1 MISNPAM
8 TKVAMDITS
17 MNIIAMDMTV
27 MDMTAMA
34 SLPLAMDMNNTKNQ
48 VMAIT
53 STTNCENGRKE
64 TTTKM
69 LKTFDL
75 FVFIY
80 ILFKPREA
88 ITKSQYF

>member
-1 MISNPAM
+1 M
-8 TKVAMDITS
+8 TKLAMAIIS
-17 MNIIAMDMTV
+17 MNRIAMDMI
-27 MDMTAMA
+27 AMA
-34 SLPLAMDMNNTKNQ
+34 SLPLAMDMINTKNQ

-64 TTTKM
+64 TNTKM